1 MKYIRKLIMFTVDCW
16 RLVMDNRYNPLRH
29 IADPSIQAYFTM
41 VLFIMWSAYFALLAW
56 TYIGWDSYSIVYSIW
71 IHLGVVI
78 PMMLT
83 NLTFREAEKNGAKW
97 YKDKWEKESFLH
109 WKKQEQSYNSF
120 QKKPLTGK
128 GQFDKQRTG
137 YTEGDNT

>member
-1 MKYIRKLIMFTVDCW
+1 
-16 RLVMDNRYNPLRH
+16 MDNRFNPLRH

-97 YKDKWEKESFLH
+97 YKDNWEKESFLH
-109 WKKQEQSYNSF
+109 WKKHIDSLPEKREEGFPHF

-128 GQFDKQRTG
+128 GQFDKQRTT